1 LGIAEYNCKHLPF
14 SLSFGGLCTV
24 SVNAPKYLLYLQ
36 EKVLALGAIIKH
48 GTIPS
53 LKALAQIPHGSSKA
67 DVIVNCSGL
76 GSRQLGGVLDHQ
88 MFPTRGQ
95 IVIVKVADA
104 LWPQAKQFTCVRFA
118 EGSAMG
124 KGTITYVIPRM
135 VPGQEAVNGEIVLGG
150 TMQHWDW

>member
-1 LGIAEYNCKHLPF
+1 MDLYA
-14 SLSFGGLCTV
+14 V

-36 EKVLALGAIIKH
+36 EKVLALGAIINH
-48 GTIPS
+48 GTVPS

-95 IVIVKVADA
+95 IVIVKVEDA
-104 LWPQAKQFTCVRFA
+104 LWSQAKQFTCERYA

-135 VPGQEAVNGEIVLGG
+135 IPGQESINGEIVLGG